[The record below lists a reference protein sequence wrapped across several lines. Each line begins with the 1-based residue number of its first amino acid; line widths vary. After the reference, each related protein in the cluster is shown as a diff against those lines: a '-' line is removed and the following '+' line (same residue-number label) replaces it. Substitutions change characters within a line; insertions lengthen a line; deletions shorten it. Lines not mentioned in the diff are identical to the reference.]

1 MYTVTSVTVSQA
13 RVTGDQL
20 IQTGSAPFS
29 AAVLGHSAPDTGS
42 EYLLQELGSQMCI

>member
-20 IQTGSAPFS
+20 LQAGPTPFS
-29 AAVLGHSAPDTGS
+29 AAALAHSAPDTGS
-42 EYLLQELGSQMCI
+42 EYCENSGARCVL